1 MLTGTASLALKLL
14 GRYVNIVN
22 NVRQTRKPIA
32 NGYVNERL
40 VLEIILPSKETDVTN
55 Q

>member
-1 MLTGTASLALKLL
+1 MLTGSASLALQLL

-22 NVRQTRKPIA
+22 NVRQTRKPIT
-32 NGYVNERL
+32 NGSVNERL
-40 VLEIILPSKETDVTN
+40 VLEIILASKEKDVTN